1 MNNSEAFSTFTMVF
15 NCHFYLVSKHFSH
28 SRVQTFYSLI
38 NFSIH
43 SKVSYSL
50 SSFSLH
56 PSLSQP
62 LTTTNLMF
70 CLYELIYSESLFVA
84 QLLSHVQLFATP
96 WTAAFQASL
105 SFTISQSLPKL
116 MPIESVKPSNH
127 LVLCSPLFLPSIFPS
142 IKIFSDELALHIRWP
157 KYWSFSFS
165 FSFSF
170 SISPSNEGRT
180 SSLFLLG
187 LTGLISLQS
196 KGLSKVFSNSTVQKH
211 QFCVCVFSLLP
222 WSNSQ
227 VCTWLLEKPKLW
239 LYEPLS
245 VKSCL
250 CFLICC
256 LGLS

>member
-1 MNNSEAFSTFTMVF
+1 MNNSEAFSTVTMVF
-15 NCHFYLVSKHFSH
+15 NCHFYLVSKHFNH
-28 SRVQTFYSLI
+28 SRVKTFYSFI

-62 LTTTNLMF
+62 LATTNLTF
-70 CLYELIYSESLFVA
+70 CLYELIYSESLFVV

-105 SFTISQSLPKL
+105 SLTISWSLPKL

-127 LVLCSPLFLPSIFPS
+127 LVLCSPLLLPSIFPS
-142 IKIFSDELALHIRWP
+142 IKIFSDEPALHIRWP
-157 KYWSFSFS
+157 KYWSFS

-180 SSLFLLG
+180 SSEYSGFISFRIDGFDLLAIQG
-187 LTGLISLQS
+187 TLISLLQHHSS
-196 KGLSKVFSNSTVQKH
+196 KASIFL
-211 QFCVCVFSLLP
+211 CVFSLLP
-222 WSNSQ
+222 WSNSHI
-227 VCTWLLEKPKLW
+227 CT
-239 LYEPLS
+239 
-245 VKSCL
+245 
-250 CFLICC
+250 
-256 LGLS
+256 

>member
-165 FSFSF
+165 FSFS
-170 SISPSNEGRT
+170 PSNEYSG
-180 SSLFLLG
+180 LDWFPLG
-187 LTGLISLQS
+187 LSGLISLQS
-196 KGLSKVFSNSTVQKH
+196 KGLSGVFSSTAVQKY
-211 QFCVCVFSLLP
+211 QFFGTQPSL
-222 WSNSQ
+222 WSNSYIHARQ
-227 VCTWLLEKPKLW
+227 MEKP
-239 LYEPLS
+239 
-245 VKSCL
+245 
-250 CFLICC
+250 
-256 LGLS
+256 